1 MTSSVEKYWYAI
13 GFWHA
18 KTKEYIEPS
27 EEEIDYL
34 KSITGVDI
42 LKEYKKGYIAATGVR
57 NNDE

>member
-18 KTKEYIEPS
+18 KTKEYIAPS
-27 EEEIDYL
+27 EEEINYL

-42 LKEYKKGYIAATGVR
+42 LKEYDKGYKSGKIS
-57 NNDE
+57 